1 MSVICQVKNE
11 PYEQFHRK
19 MASGRN
25 HFVSKG
31 SKKSGITEEVRDL
44 IRNVKHAENIDE
56 WSKGVDIGEPVKVRA
71 WRPNLD
77 EDIDNDQHFDMQYYP
92 HKGEEN
98 TGLWA
103 ERSKDGYVPP
113 SVLIVERTKTTRGQ
127 PWYHKEILERLGL
140 GYNTSTGK
148 RVAVP
153 NMSFY
158 SSKLYQV
165 KHLIKITPVT
175 FPHGLPSREDFDPT
189 MAKITVDGK
198 FLYHP
203 KIKEENMK
211 IESGSTHANRL
222 KIKDA
227 TYKNDA
233 HNHWINPYNS
243 PLGNSNYNR
252 DTTFFNPEKKDF
264 KSDHTI
270 KDKY

>member
-1 MSVICQVKNE
+1 MIFIINSKVTLMTYVI
-11 PYEQFHRK
+11 
-19 MASGRN
+19 
-25 HFVSKG
+25 
-31 SKKSGITEEVRDL
+31 
-44 IRNVKHAENIDE
+44 
-56 WSKGVDIGEPVKVRA
+56 
-71 WRPNLD
+71 
-77 EDIDNDQHFDMQYYP
+77 
-92 HKGEEN
+92 GEEN

-140 GYNTSTGK
+140 GYNTTTGK

-270 KDKY
+270 KDTY